1 MSESKP
7 SITSTCGLTQQEG
20 ENRAISERVV
30 VAEKTL
36 LGEKTLLN
44 QAVTA
49 LSSFTALLAGDR
61 KSFGSKFLTVE
72 IKDLVI
78 TSMQN
83 QSMIQVSLQTN
94 IHENLNTNSTS

>member
-1 MSESKP
+1 MSGSKP
-7 SITSTCGLTQQEG
+7 SITSTCGLTQQG
-20 ENRAISERVV
+20 GVNRAISERVV

-78 TSMQN
+78 TSTQN